1 MTSNDPLAAVPVLSH
16 QVYADELRT
25 HAVTLIWMG
34 FQRLNATSLT
44 HSEEDD
50 ITGELVREMKC
61 VIQDPSSPVWVD
73 HYHVQEQI
81 LKNINDKR
89 GKRRPKMDIEFER
102 SGRGDRPILGF
113 EAKRLGRGNNAGT
126 YLGEEGLTAFVNGY
140 YPTTHG
146 EAGMLGY
153 VQERTP
159 EAWSTKLANRLK
171 PDAAEFQVTRDGG
184 WHSMDMDAA
193 FPASRTFHTDT
204 QGRSLSI
211 IHVLLA
217 FT

>member
-1 MTSNDPLAAVPVLSH
+1 MTSNDPPAAEPILSH

-34 FQRLNATSLT
+34 FQRLNAVSLT
-44 HSEEDD
+44 QSEEDD
-50 ITGELVREMKC
+50 VTGELVREMKC

-73 HYHVQEQI
+73 HYHVQEQV

-102 SGRGDRPILGF
+102 SGRGNRPTLGF
-113 EAKRLGRGNNAGT
+113 EAKRLGRGNNVGT

-153 VQERTP
+153 VQEQTP
-159 EAWSTKLANRLK
+159 DAWAAKLASRLTNVS
-171 PDAAEFQVTRDGG
+171 EFQVTTDGG
-184 WHSMDMDAA
+184 WHLLDEDAA
-193 FPASRTFHTDT
+193 FPASCTFHKDT